1 MGNYEKAINDFL
13 EVQRFDKTF
22 ANVDCQLKRI
32 SKYVLFSK
40 NSKKTDEKFEQKGS
54 SLSLNRINLEDFE
67 KSSIKNFIYCGVD
80 DFCSPLKDYLS
91 VNSLKKERFTNKTKL
106 NKEKKYS
113 KLLNYHLKDFNDFYS
128 FAEIIK
134 NIPTRRQKRSFQELT
149 NLINFIQEKKINLY
163 LIKNDNE
170 KFLGSYC
177 KNSNSIVINA
187 AYPFDLDLMCSTL
200 THELIHYFQF
210 KKGNHLGLEIADET
224 VKLCRLEAKEKLIT
238 DFEFRIELEA
248 NTYDGVKDF
257 IFNYSKNKSKT
268 IKKYSITEKRDKTI
282 DWVCK
287 SKMLPIYFE
296 SSNPKKVID
305 FSSQTK

>member
-1 MGNYEKAINDFL
+1 
-13 EVQRFDKTF
+13 
-22 ANVDCQLKRI
+22 
-32 SKYVLFSK
+32 
-40 NSKKTDEKFEQKGS
+40 
-54 SLSLNRINLEDFE
+54 
-67 KSSIKNFIYCGVD
+67 
-80 DFCSPLKDYLS
+80 
-91 VNSLKKERFTNKTKL
+91 
-106 NKEKKYS
+106 
-113 KLLNYHLKDFNDFYS
+113 
-128 FAEIIK
+128 
-134 NIPTRRQKRSFQELT
+134 
-149 NLINFIQEKKINLY
+149 
-163 LIKNDNE
+163 
-170 KFLGSYC
+170 
-177 KNSNSIVINA
+177 
-187 AYPFDLDLMCSTL
+187 MCSTL